1 MNPGVHH
8 IIERDSGIHLAV
20 REGVVLF
27 LAPGNAFAFAVVESK
42 TVRLFRRLRE
52 DRTSHGRI
60 REIHRVNGRPIGRG
74 GQQANG
80 NK

>member
-8 IIERDSGIHLAV
+8 IIERNSGIHLAV
-20 REGVVLF
+20 RERAVLF
-27 LAPGNAFAFAVVESK
+27 FALGNAFALAVVESK
-42 TVRLFRRLRE
+42 TVRLFRGLRKG
-52 DRTSHGRI
+52 RTSYGRI
-60 REIHRVNGRPIGRG
+60 REIHWVNGRAIGRG